1 MAIEVTIELT
11 GPAQLSARRQD
22 VSIAVEEG
30 ATWRDVIAALAWE
43 VPVLVGTAIAEDRRD
58 LIWPYLLNLG
68 GRKAIANLDEKAQ
81 LKEGDRL
88 SLLMEPC

>member
-30 ATWRDVIAALAWE
+30 ATWRDVIAALARE

>member
-11 GPAQLSARRQD
+11 GPAQLSARRKD
-22 VSIAVEEG
+22 VSIAVEGG
-30 ATWRDVIAALAWE
+30 ATWRDVIAALARE
-43 VPVLVGTAIAEDRRD
+43 VPVLVGKAITEDRRG

-68 GRKAIANLDEKAQ
+68 GRKAIMDLDEKAQ

-88 SLLMEPC
+88 SLLMELC